1 MEPTVADGLRQRLTE
16 AIDEAFTSEADFD
29 AGKAAD
35 AALAVVED
43 EALDRMAEH
52 FINETKIRSMDFR
65 NGMSMNLEPARE
77 LAAVWVGCAR
87 GMLGDAPNY
96 SETSVT
102 FTVSLAGEAERY
114 AFTLQRVGRLT
125 PHEARQQAE
134 RELDEWRERAEKA
147 EAAIARVRNLANVYE
162 VNARTIDGV
171 AGRNFFELFT
181 EELRAALDPPRDLP
195 PEDTTDVGH

>member
-1 MEPTVADGLRQRLTE
+1 MTDTSTDDLRHRLAAAILARLKQTPGPTP
-16 AIDEAFTSEADFD
+16 SEYDL
-29 AGKAAD
+29 AD
-35 AALAVVED
+35 AALATLED

-65 NGMSMNLEPARE
+65 NGMAMNLEPARD

-96 SETSVT
+96 SETPIT

-114 AFTLQRVGRLT
+114 AFTVQRVGKLT

-134 RELDEWRERAEKA
+134 CERDEWRQRFEDLRD
-147 EAAIARVRNLANVYE
+147 AR
-162 VNARTIDGV
+162 
-171 AGRNFFELFT
+171 
-181 EELRAALDPPRDLP
+181 P
-195 PEDTTDVGH
+195 